1 MVATKCGKLGDAAH
15 AYGPLTAKMANL
27 AINDA
32 YSLAVMLNLRRERN
46 HSLPAVLDEWERTQR
61 PKFDITRIRTLRHL
75 QLYAPRM
82 RYFMTFLWQYF
93 PVTTLKYFGSIFQY
107 DYMVYSSSNDA
118 GKQATHACEGVVG
131 VDIADDPL
139 EAFLKQCLKRLGY
152 FSFGLVVLILCIQ
165 RYQGMNSVE

>member
-1 MVATKCGKLGDAAH
+1 
-15 AYGPLTAKMANL
+15 
-27 AINDA
+27 
-32 YSLAVMLNLRRERN
+32 
-46 HSLPAVLDEWERTQR
+46 
-61 PKFDITRIRTLRHL
+61 
-75 QLYAPRM
+75 
-82 RYFMTFLWQYF
+82 MTFLWQYF

-107 DYMVYSSSNDA
+107 DYTVYSSSNDA